1 MFNEI
6 MNHDALDQSQFN
18 ILELHETSWKDP
30 YQHDTP
36 MFANQSI
43 LNISNHMMKSP
54 TRKSLTIQILVQQV
68 FIITTCNFQNVGFF
82 KQEDLTHA
90 QRWMDSESLLV
101 HSLKDG
107 ATSKNDIFD
116 RQQHIGF

>member
-1 MFNEI
+1 MGDELIGNNRPKSKLAEECLYFSSFNEL

-18 ILELHETSWKDP
+18 ILEIHETSWKDP

-68 FIITTCNFQNVGFF
+68 LMITTCNFQ
-82 KQEDLTHA
+82 T
-90 QRWMDSESLLV
+90 
-101 HSLKDG
+101 
-107 ATSKNDIFD
+107 
-116 RQQHIGF
+116 